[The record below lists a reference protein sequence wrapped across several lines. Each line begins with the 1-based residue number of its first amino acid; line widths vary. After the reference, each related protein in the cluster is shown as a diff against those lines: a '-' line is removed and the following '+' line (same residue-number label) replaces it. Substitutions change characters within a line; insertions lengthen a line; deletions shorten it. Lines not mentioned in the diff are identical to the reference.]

1 MNIGSSSFL
10 TNDSKLLLTNQS
22 FITST
27 LQFRNIPLHNIYT
40 LQYTITTQLL
50 HYYPRPFNCLPR
62 QISASIVSPRSYIS
76 IYISTHLAC
85 HPRFFSSKRCRCR
98 DESPFPKDGIRSVLS
113 LYSLLSF
120 PLPFSLPF
128 FVICISTPF
137 SLRLLSLSWIR
148 KKTAQGSLEVIT
160 SGNKRGCIKSAASR

>member
-27 LQFRNIPLHNIYT
+27 LQSRNIPLHNIYT

-76 IYISTHLAC
+76 IYISLPISLAIQDSSR
-85 HPRFFSSKRCRCR
+85 PR
-98 DESPFPKDGIRSVLS
+98 DAGAETNLLFPKMVLDRSCRSIASFPS
-113 LYSLLSF
+113 LYLFLFLS
-120 PLPFSLPF
+120 
-128 FVICISTPF
+128 
-137 SLRLLSLSWIR
+137 SLS
-148 KKTAQGSLEVIT
+148 ASPPPSLFAYFPFL
-160 SGNKRGCIKSAASR
+160 G